1 MDTYGRDGRGIDD
14 LFNQSSMTDEEP
26 AGNAVE
32 AGDDPKSSMPLILEG
47 EDFLEHDVMPRPVHW
62 SVGWSD
68 LMMTMFIFFLILYA
82 YKDANKIF
90 LSSEGLGGD
99 YGNIVGSL
107 VPFEGGGGM
116 PGESATTE
124 RSMARIYDFS
134 RQFLE
139 KDRLYSLAEVNLL
152 ADDAVRIILSSDLL
166 FGSGEAGL
174 KDDARITLRVIAD
187 LLRQT
192 PYVINVIGHTDDV
205 PIRSPSYASNWELSV
220 TRASAVARF
229 MISELGLPPER
240 FYITGHSSYRPL
252 KPNDSPENRAA
263 NRRVEIVI
271 SRRMPYAS

>member
-1 MDTYGRDGRGIDD
+1 MDISGRNGSGIDD
-14 LFNQSSMTDEEP
+14 LFNQSSMTEEEP
-26 AGNAVE
+26 AANLVE
-32 AGDDPKSSMPLILEG
+32 SGDDPESSVPGILE
-47 EDFLEHDVMPRPVHW
+47 EKDFLEHDVMPRPVHW

-68 LMMTMFIFFLILYA
+68 LMMTMFIFFLVLYV

-99 YGNIVGSL
+99 YGKIVGSL
-107 VPFEGGGGM
+107 VPFEGGGGAPEGAAM
-116 PGESATTE
+116 EE
-124 RSMARIYDFS
+124 SMARIYDFS

-139 KDRLYSLAEVNLL
+139 KGRLYSLAEVNLL

-166 FGSGEAGL
+166 FDSGEADL
-174 KDDARITLRVIAD
+174 KDDARIALRIIAD

-205 PIRSPSYASNWELSV
+205 PVRSQRYASNWELSV
-220 TRASAVARF
+220 VRASAVARF
-229 MISELGLPPER
+229 MIGELGLPPEQ

-252 KPNDSPENRAA
+252 KPNDSPQNRAA